1 MFEFS
6 HDKARKLIQILA
18 FELIAYVAL
27 YWFYPSLLY
36 RSDVSDVLGLRWSV
50 YGALYC
56 CINFAIEEIG
66 VVLGAV
72 LLTFFVNLCEDINH
86 MRRVNDKAPYAKE
99 PLIHYVEPY
108 QSAASKE
115 KPGE

>member
-18 FELIAYVAL
+18 FVLIAYVAL

-36 RSDVSDVLGLRWSV
+36 RSDVSDMLGLRWSL
-50 YGALYC
+50 YGAFC
-56 CINFAIEEIG
+56 CCLLFAIEEAG

-108 QSAASKE
+108 KSTASEE
-115 KPGE
+115 KTGE